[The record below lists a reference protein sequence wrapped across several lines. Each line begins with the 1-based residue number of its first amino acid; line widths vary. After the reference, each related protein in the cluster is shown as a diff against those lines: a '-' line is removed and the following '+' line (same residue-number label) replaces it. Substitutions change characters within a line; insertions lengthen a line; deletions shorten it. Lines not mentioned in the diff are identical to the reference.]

1 MADTRFGRKIQPGAL
16 GAEVWRFSCQ
26 PQAPTLG
33 QPKPRPTFARE
44 KKQHPSLT
52 HQVERLDEKQKCKAY
67 KSKVKRWLAPKS
79 QPPV

>member
-1 MADTRFGRKIQPGAL
+1 MVDTRFGRKIRPGAP

-52 HQVERLDEKQKCKAY
+52 HQVERLDEEAEVQ
-67 KSKVKRWLAPKS
+67 SL
-79 QPPV
+79 